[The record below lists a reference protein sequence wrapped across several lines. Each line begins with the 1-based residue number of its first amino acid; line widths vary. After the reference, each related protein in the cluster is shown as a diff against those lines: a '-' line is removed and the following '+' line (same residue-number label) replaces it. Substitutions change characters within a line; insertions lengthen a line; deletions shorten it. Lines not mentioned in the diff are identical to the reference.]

1 MKRFTRFTSVFGGCA
16 LLVFATQAFG
26 DTGAVCGAAAHW
38 VDSCPGGLYSLSTTS
53 NFNYWLDT
61 NSTGLKDGGDSTGF
75 IQTTGTTKIY
85 LGPPGNGTTHQI
97 LSEVYDLSE
106 TGGGATII
114 AGDGIAD
121 GTSNNSLYSPGA
133 ITERGYGPGFCDPTH
148 PLPGQDPSL
157 ADSCYNVRFQL
168 TVGSLVLYNHEALNV
183 VCQSLTGV
191 PPYGCQYKWQ
201 DKNLLLYDTPFG
213 TDGTVLGGLLPADA
227 AHHSVPEPAAALLLV
242 GNLLALGALIRRR
255 RLSYS

>member
-1 MKRFTRFTSVFGGCA
+1 MKRFTRLPSVFGGVA

-26 DTGAVCGAAAHW
+26 DSAPCGPGPDW
-38 VDSCPGGLYSLSTTS
+38 VSSCGGGLYSLSTTS

-61 NSTGLKDGGDSTGF
+61 NSTGLQDEGDSTGF
-75 IQTTGTTKIY
+75 VQTHGTTKIY
-85 LGPPGNGTTHQI
+85 LAPGDGHQM

-121 GTSNNSLYSPGA
+121 GTRNNSLYSPGA
-133 ITERGYGPGFCDPTH
+133 ITERGFGPGFCDHTD

-157 ADSCYNVRFQL
+157 ADSCYNVLFRL
-168 TVGSLVLYNHEALNV
+168 TVGSLVMYNHEALNV

-213 TDGTVLGGLLPADA
+213 TDGTVKGGLLPADGT
-227 AHHSVPEPAAALLLV
+227 HHSVPESAAAPQLV
-242 GNLLALGALIRRR
+242 GMLLLGALTLRRAR
-255 RLSYS
+255 N